1 MDEIQPIRVIPTEA
15 YFDMV
20 RRQLA
25 DQGQAYVRVTGM
37 SMRPLL
43 RHLRDGVVIV
53 PPGSIRVGDIVLFDR
68 RNGRYALHRVIQ
80 KRKTGFTMAGDS
92 QWHMEKNLPYDQ
104 IVGVAVCI
112 DRGGRRIPC
121 NHSFMKIYTVT
132 VTALAF
138 PRIHLRK
145 AAGKL
150 KRLLGRVRSSGRK
163 GNPAMKIK
171 PGYRLR
177 HVLDTDVIMGIG
189 SEAYQPNQ
197 IMSLNETGAFL
208 WRLLEAGA
216 GKQALVDALLREYD
230 TDAETAGRDVEAFV
244 ARLREKGL
252 IEG

>member
-1 MDEIQPIRVIPTEA
+1 MCCTIIFLKVGERVIVDEIQPIRVIPTEA
-15 YFDMV
+15 YFAKV

-43 RHLRDGVVIV
+43 RHLRDGVIIA
-53 PPGSIRVGDIVLFDR
+53 PPENIRVGDIVLFDR

-80 KRKTGFTMAGDS
+80 KRKAGFTMAGDS
-92 QWHMEKNLPYDQ
+92 QWHLEKNLPYDQ

-121 NHSFMKIYTVT
+121 QSFFLKTYAVA

-150 KRLLGRVRSSGRK
+150 KTFLRRVRSSDRK
-163 GNPAMKIK
+163 GI
-171 PGYRLR
+171 
-177 HVLDTDVIMGIG
+177 
-189 SEAYQPNQ
+189 QP
-197 IMSLNETGAFL
+197 
-208 WRLLEAGA
+208 
-216 GKQALVDALLREYD
+216 
-230 TDAETAGRDVEAFV
+230 
-244 ARLREKGL
+244 
-252 IEG
+252 